1 MAEIKKIS
9 TEFQL
14 LDKFLDT
21 SGDAGTSGQVL
32 SSTATGIN
40 WVSGSSLPGGPYLP
54 LVGGTMNT
62 NANINMNSGSLSSVD
77 YIDFGIGQ
85 LNGVSTSN
93 LILKSL
99 GDITYN
105 VDSNNNGNSSHI
117 FQESGSELMRI
128 RYDGNVGIGTT
139 SPGTLH
145 GVTYGTTKLHVD
157 GGTDR
162 GQMILEGDSLAGIIM
177 SDNGATANERV
188 FSTMVDGGNYQIKPL
203 NDNGTSTA
211 GGAAITVLHNSNVGI
226 GETSPDFRLD
236 VSKGYT
242 SGNGKVA
249 KFRSGN
255 DATFVNFD
263 TVQVVQTDV
272 PCLAI
277 IETSTGTQA
286 DEQKLTFAV
295 GDNKA
300 IIGSTSTVTNGMSF
314 YTNRAVTT
322 TGFTAQGNLA
332 LHLANAGNVGINTTN
347 PQAFTKLD
355 VRSGD
360 ADGNA
365 AIAGYGYNGVGGL
378 GVLGHAYAVDNAH
391 AGSATGIRGI
401 SNGGRTVSG
410 SVNIGGYFTAAG
422 SENNYALITDSGN
435 VGIGAAAPLRKLHV
449 VGNFAV
455 NAATDEY
462 YGVNISG
469 GEGSDPK
476 ITIGDWHNSG
486 STLQWDSSARSLNL
500 DTQYSTSAGTF
511 NITGN
516 DGASTFLTILPSGNV
531 GIGTTSPG
539 AKLEIAGFSTGQG
552 LKMNYGNSSG
562 TIEAV
567 NFIANG
573 GANGVIGMQMVS
585 AGVGDLWLGG
595 SNGRSLT
602 LYRDGNVGIGTSTPN
617 AKLDVQ
623 GTQGQLFSVTD
634 DLSGDIFSV
643 ADISGVPIM
652 NVNSSGVSYFDGS
665 LGIGTDSPKTKL
677 NIVGGDVQ
685 LDSGQMLSFYTGAST
700 GVQNN
705 GIKGSDVD
713 DSLRFYT
720 GALERVTIKGANVGI
735 GTITPGAKLDV
746 EGSYGD
752 VIKAVSGSQSI
763 TTNFV
768 APSGSSGLN
777 NIISTAGRFNIGTS
791 DAQPFSLLTN
801 SISRIAIL
809 SDGKVGIGVTNPS
822 YKLEV
827 SGTLGVNR
835 TDGIIFAGSAAGG
848 YGNKITADTSNDF
861 IFSTSLPSAPYTV
874 SEKMRIAN
882 GGATTFTSTV
892 TATNFILSS
901 DERLKENVEKV
912 CDNRVK
918 ADWKTFE
925 LKTEKGQKRYGVI
938 AQELEKTNPEFV
950 REDSQGFKSVAYID
964 LLIAKIAELEARLEK
979 LEK

>member
-1 MAEIKKIS
+1 MGS
-9 TEFQL
+9 VRY
-14 LDKFLDT
+14 DNSNDSMKFFTNT
-21 SGDAGTSGQVL
+21 SEQ
-32 SSTATGIN
+32 
-40 WVSGSSLPGGPYLP
+40 
-54 LVGGTMNT
+54 
-62 NANINMNSGSLSSVD
+62 
-77 YIDFGIGQ
+77 
-85 LNGVSTSN
+85 
-93 LILKSL
+93 
-99 GDITYN
+99 
-105 VDSNNNGNSSHI
+105 
-117 FQESGSELMRI
+117 MRI
-128 RYDGNVGIGTT
+128 TSSGNVGIGTT
-139 SPGTLH
+139 SPSGS
-145 GVTYGTTKLHVD
+145 GWD
-157 GGTDR
+157 
-162 GQMILEGDSLAGIIM
+162 ES
-177 SDNGATANERV
+177 S
-188 FSTMVDGGNYQIKPL
+188 
-203 NDNGTSTA
+203 
-211 GGAAITVLHNSNVGI
+211 TVLHLYKNS
-226 GETSPDFRLD
+226 
-236 VSKGYT
+236 T
-242 SGNGKVA
+242 SGGL
-249 KFRSGN
+249 
-255 DATFVNFD
+255 
-263 TVQVVQTDV
+263 
-272 PCLAI
+272 LAL
-277 IETSTGTQA
+277 ESSNT
-286 DEQKLTFAV
+286 
-295 GDNKA
+295 KA
-300 IIGSTSTVTNGMSF
+300 IINAGNNQLAMF
-314 YTNRAVTT
+314 TT
-322 TGFTAQGNLA
+322 TGDPIRFG
-332 LHLANAGNVGINTTN
+332 TN
-347 PQAFTKLD
+347 
-355 VRSGD
+355 
-360 ADGNA
+360 
-365 AIAGYGYNGVGGL
+365 
-378 GVLGHAYAVDNAH
+378 
-391 AGSATGIRGI
+391 
-401 SNGGRTVSG
+401 
-410 SVNIGGYFTAAG
+410 G
-422 SENNYALITDSGN
+422 SERMRIDSSGN
-435 VGIGAAAPLRKLHV
+435 VGIGATAPLRKLHV

-455 NAATDEY
+455 NAATDQY

-700 GVQNN
+700 GIQNN

-912 CDNRVK
+912 CDNKVK